1 MTPKSALLTTFCPEQ
16 MPAKVAIWGQFFE
29 SPNKLLKM
37 HVLGQNELNKRSKHT
52 RAPKSAQ
59 NAFFVTILVLG
70 KDWPTCPGQ
79 KGSDLGLKNFLE
91 VAFAEKTR
99 SGSK

>member
-16 MPAKVAIWGQFFE
+16 MPAKVGIWGQFFE

-70 KDWPTCPGQ
+70 KICGVDPGT
-79 KGSDLGLKNFLE
+79 
-91 VAFAEKTR
+91 AEIAKLR
-99 SGSK
+99 PFPLNRVLSV

>member
-1 MTPKSALLTTFCPEQ
+1 MTPKSPLLRAFWSEQ
-16 MPAKVAIWGQFFE
+16 MPAKGAIWGQFFE

-70 KDWPTCPGQ
+70 KMCGVDPGT
-79 KGSDLGLKNFLE
+79 
-91 VAFAEKTR
+91 AEIAKLR
-99 SGSK
+99 PLQFFRVLSV

>member
-59 NAFFVTILVLG
+59 NAFFVTVLL
-70 KDWPTCPGQ
+70 
-79 KGSDLGLKNFLE
+79 SLKICLLDPSRAKVTKLRPLHVFRVLS
-91 VAFAEKTR
+91 V
-99 SGSK
+99 